1 MLRCMGGVPFV
12 CALPSIASLNT
23 TPALI
28 PPPPTHTHS
37 ALCGVLAAFFVYF
50 HRQCVILL
58 RKYRSKLRIRN
69 IRILDKRYAVW
80 EGVGVG
86 VGGCI

>member
-1 MLRCMGGVPFV
+1 MGCMLRSMGGVPFV
-12 CALPSIASLNT
+12 CALPSTVSLNT
-23 TPALI
+23 TPALT
-28 PPPPTHTHS
+28 PLTQHS

-86 VGGCI
+86 GCI